1 MKVKNTILLT
11 TIATLFTFQIAFAQ
25 QTTIS
30 FENPVPNAPTTCN
43 DVWFENGIEMEY
55 VKINNSQNCFW
66 FSYSNSGT
74 HFGNDVALKL
84 DLSSI
89 DFISQIDF
97 FIADDPGCYND
108 PTPSGFTTIDFY
120 YSQNLVTSITSNNG
134 ERYPELFTFAN
145 NNNLI
150 FDEMIISSSACEGA
164 IIDYISFTYTNDPPC
179 EAEPIVN
186 ARSGDVYVDNDCH
199 GVILTSPDGNCFR
212 TRVNNNGTLFAEPVN
227 CP

>member
-1 MKVKNTILLT
+1 MKIKNTILLT

-30 FENPVPNAPTTCN
+30 FENPVPNAPTACN
-43 DVWFENGIEMEY
+43 DIWFENGIEMEFI
-55 VKINNSQNCFW
+55 KIDVSQNCNW
-66 FSYSNSGT
+66 FSYGGSQIYIDRN
-74 HFGNDVALKL
+74 VALTI
-84 DLSSI
+84 DLSTM

-97 FIADDPGCYND
+97 FIADDPGCAHLWGTTLVEFFYN
-108 PTPSGFTTIDFY
+108 
-120 YSQNLVTSITSNNG
+120 QNLVTNIVSNNQAWN
-134 ERYPELFTFAN
+134 PELFTFVN
-145 NNNLI
+145 NNNFI
-150 FDEMIISSSACEGA
+150 FDEMLISSSACEGA